1 MYRVVELF
9 LALKVVLIQINFL
22 HLHFIQLYFETRLI
36 CNPHKWIFAWAPTI
50 VTNQCVVLL
59 TAASQIHAVAGV
71 ICLVSKHMS
80 CVKILLPILVKYTL
94 QAVDSSHFEF
104 DTENAT
110 CRHITDINL
119 FI

>member
-1 MYRVVELF
+1 MYRVVEFF
-9 LALKVVLIQINFL
+9 LSLVVLIQINIVNF
-22 HLHFIQLYFETRLI
+22 HFIQLYFETRLI
-36 CNPHKWIFAWAPTI
+36 FNPYKWIAAWAPTI
-50 VTNQCVVLL
+50 VTNQSVVLL

-94 QAVDSSHFEF
+94 HVVDSSHFEF

-110 CRHITDINL
+110 CRDITDINL